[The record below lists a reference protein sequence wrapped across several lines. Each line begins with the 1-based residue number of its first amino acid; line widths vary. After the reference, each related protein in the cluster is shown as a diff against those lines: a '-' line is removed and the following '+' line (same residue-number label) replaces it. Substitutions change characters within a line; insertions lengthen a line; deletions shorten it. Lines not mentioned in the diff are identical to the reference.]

1 MHEIFKHIRYAG
13 DVSQAVQQ
21 AYLEGLI
28 SIREKEAY
36 CAKIEAY
43 ISNPQASEWFG
54 PENNIMNERDILFPG
69 GRKPRPDRIIF
80 NGSVVRII
88 DYKFGQS
95 EENKYLKQVGFYCNT
110 LRKMGFKEVEGY
122 VWYVKSGKIVQV

>member
-1 MHEIFKHIRYAG
+1 MRRSKHIFPTHKLLNG
-13 DVSQAVQQ
+13 SDP
-21 AYLEGLI
+21 
-28 SIREKEAY
+28 
-36 CAKIEAY
+36 KI
-43 ISNPQASEWFG
+43 I
-54 PENNIMNERDILFPG
+54 FPG
-69 GRKPRPDRIIF
+69 GRKTRPDRIIF